1 MKWLLVCL
9 FACSCQSALGA
20 SVEAY
25 REARFPD
32 AAAKLRAASCERMD
46 ETERIQF
53 DLYSGLNHLA
63 LGNLP
68 LAAQHLTQAR
78 AQLEAR
84 PELLSAEDQGRLF
97 AAWKALG
104 RLPGQSLRGG
114 SASIATGSF

>member
-1 MKWLLVCL
+1 MKRLLVCL
-9 FACSCQSALGA
+9 FACSCQSSLGA

-32 AAAKLRAASCERMD
+32 AAAELRAASREPMRA
-46 ETERIQF
+46 EERIRF

-63 LGNLP
+63 LGNLS
-68 LAAQHLTQAR
+68 LAAEHLSRTR

-97 AAWKALG
+97 AAWRALG
-104 RLPGQSLRGG
+104 RLPGQPLHEG
-114 SASIATGSF
+114 SVSMTTAP